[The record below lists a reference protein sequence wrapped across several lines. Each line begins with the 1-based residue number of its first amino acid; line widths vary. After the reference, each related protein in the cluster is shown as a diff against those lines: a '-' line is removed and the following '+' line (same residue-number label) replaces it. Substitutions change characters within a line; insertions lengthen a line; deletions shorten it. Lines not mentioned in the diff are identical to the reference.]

1 MCIIVIKPKGRP
13 FPSDSVL
20 NYCFRRNPHGAGIM
34 LAAPKRGLI
43 IRKGLMTRE
52 EFFDCYHDLAKRFP
66 ESPFIIH
73 FRWSTGGG
81 IQPGLCHPF
90 PIDNRR
96 RVLTAKQPSNVKMAV
111 AHNGIISRW
120 SEVDDTVSDTLLY
133 VKNVLFP
140 AYKADPEFVF
150 QPEQKAKI
158 ANAVNGSRLAFPPRS
173 HKPLEPKR
181 SWSINT
187 PEAFC
192 LIIPIAGFIKTD
204 SVKIIGFSISVKI
217 QTRALSIGIWRRGF
231 CRSMNSF
238 AFSTIK

>member
-34 LAAPKRGLI
+34 LAAPRAAAGGVPHDVNGALAAPAGRGTTSSRSHGLI

-52 EFFDCYHDLAKRFP
+52 DFFDCYHDLAKRFP

-90 PIDNRR
+90 PIDSRR

-158 ANAVNGSRLAFPPRS
+158 ANAVNGSRLAFMTEKGRMIGIGGFYQYDGCFYS
-173 HKPLEPKR
+173 KPLPV
-181 SWSINT
+181 
-187 PEAFC
+187 
-192 LIIPIAGFIKTD
+192 G
-204 SVKIIGFSISVKI
+204 VK
-217 QTRALSIGIWRRGF
+217 
-231 CRSMNSF
+231 
-238 AFSTIK
+238 